1 MIKNLHFIVFY
12 FFLNAT
18 VVFGQEINVTGTVSD
33 AETGEPIPGVNIR
46 VKGTSSGTA
55 TDFQGQYS
63 VSVTASDVLIFSF
76 VGYNTQE
83 LTVNNQTSINVSLET
98 DVTQLQEIVVIGYGV
113 QSKDDATGAVTA
125 IGPEN
130 FNKGAITSP
139 QELLMGRTSGVQ
151 ITTNSG
157 APGSG
162 ATIRI
167 RGGSSLSASNDPLIV
182 IDGVPLDNEGISGMR
197 NPLSAINPNDIET
210 FTILKDASAT
220 AIYGSRASNGV
231 IIITTKRGQSGKPQF
246 SYSGNLSYNSVASKL
261 DVMTGDE
268 YRAMITERV
277 NDPDITNPPASALDL
292 LGTAN
297 TNWQN
302 EVFGTAIGTD
312 HNISMSGSAGN
323 LPYRA
328 SIGYTSQKG
337 ILKTSSFD
345 RTSLSVGIDPSLLDD
360 QLKIKLNLKGMLA
373 QNQFANWGAIGAA
386 ATFDPT
392 QPVYDAESP
401 FGGYYYWEQPGN
413 PGAPITIAP
422 SNPLALL
429 ELDDNQAGVNRIIS
443 NAEVEYKLPFLPNL
457 TAKLNIGT
465 DRSSSDG
472 QQLVSE
478 LATWTYDPV
487 NGNGTDNQY
496 TERKSNDILE
506 YYMNFAKDL
515 DGINS
520 RLDLMAG
527 YSWQHFYREGT
538 SLITNAAGD
547 YTRQD
552 TEFKTENYLVSF
564 FGRLNYALMDKYLL
578 TFTLRDD
585 GSSRFAEENRWG
597 LFPSA
602 ALAWKVGEE
611 SFLQNSDQV
620 SEFKIRLGYGVT
632 GQQNIGQVDYPAL
645 ARVSY
650 SEDNARYQFGND
662 YYTAIRYEA
671 YDSQLKWEE
680 TTTLN
685 AGVDLGF
692 LDDRITASIDIYQ
705 RTTDDLLN
713 VVPVP
718 IGTNFTNLLLTN
730 VGSLEN
736 RGMEF
741 MVDAYAI
748 DNEKMR
754 WELGYNLTLNKNE
767 ITKLILTDDPDYL
780 GVFTGGISGGVG
792 STIQVHSVGHPA
804 SSFFVYDQVNDE
816 NGMPIEGL
824 YIDQNEDGI
833 INDEDRIRHEKSAPD
848 AYMGFSSRLFYGDF
862 DFSFNARM
870 NVGNYV
876 YNNVASQYAQYQNMY
891 NSVGYTNN
899 LVSAVTASGFEGPQY
914 YSRFYLSDASFFRMD
929 NISLGYDMGS
939 LTGDKLDLGLRF
951 TVQNAFVI
959 TKYEGLDPEIADGID
974 NNLYPRP
981 RTFLLGVNV
990 NF

>member
-328 SIGYTSQKG
+328 SIGYTSQK
-337 ILKTSSFD
+337 
-345 RTSLSVGIDPSLLDD
+345 
-360 QLKIKLNLKGMLA
+360 
-373 QNQFANWGAIGAA
+373 
-386 ATFDPT
+386 
-392 QPVYDAESP
+392 
-401 FGGYYYWEQPGN
+401 
-413 PGAPITIAP
+413 
-422 SNPLALL
+422 
-429 ELDDNQAGVNRIIS
+429 
-443 NAEVEYKLPFLPNL
+443 
-457 TAKLNIGT
+457 
-465 DRSSSDG
+465 
-472 QQLVSE
+472 
-478 LATWTYDPV
+478 
-487 NGNGTDNQY
+487 
-496 TERKSNDILE
+496 
-506 YYMNFAKDL
+506 
-515 DGINS
+515 
-520 RLDLMAG
+520 
-527 YSWQHFYREGT
+527 
-538 SLITNAAGD
+538 
-547 YTRQD
+547 
-552 TEFKTENYLVSF
+552 
-564 FGRLNYALMDKYLL
+564 
-578 TFTLRDD
+578 
-585 GSSRFAEENRWG
+585 
-597 LFPSA
+597 
-602 ALAWKVGEE
+602 
-611 SFLQNSDQV
+611 
-620 SEFKIRLGYGVT
+620 
-632 GQQNIGQVDYPAL
+632 
-645 ARVSY
+645 
-650 SEDNARYQFGND
+650 
-662 YYTAIRYEA
+662 
-671 YDSQLKWEE
+671 
-680 TTTLN
+680 
-685 AGVDLGF
+685 
-692 LDDRITASIDIYQ
+692 
-705 RTTDDLLN
+705 
-713 VVPVP
+713 
-718 IGTNFTNLLLTN
+718 
-730 VGSLEN
+730 
-736 RGMEF
+736 
-741 MVDAYAI
+741 
-748 DNEKMR
+748 
-754 WELGYNLTLNKNE
+754 
-767 ITKLILTDDPDYL
+767 
-780 GVFTGGISGGVG
+780 
-792 STIQVHSVGHPA
+792 
-804 SSFFVYDQVNDE
+804 
-816 NGMPIEGL
+816 
-824 YIDQNEDGI
+824 
-833 INDEDRIRHEKSAPD
+833 
-848 AYMGFSSRLFYGDF
+848 
-862 DFSFNARM
+862 
-870 NVGNYV
+870 
-876 YNNVASQYAQYQNMY
+876 
-891 NSVGYTNN
+891 
-899 LVSAVTASGFEGPQY
+899 
-914 YSRFYLSDASFFRMD
+914 
-929 NISLGYDMGS
+929 
-939 LTGDKLDLGLRF
+939 
-951 TVQNAFVI
+951 
-959 TKYEGLDPEIADGID
+959 
-974 NNLYPRP
+974 
-981 RTFLLGVNV
+981 
-990 NF
+990 